1 MEVELKCIIV
11 RFVNFLSVTGLWET
25 YDHSDNPCAFEVAC
39 LQFVVQSKQFLIDEA
54 NKAYRRN
61 DKDYVIGC
69 PTLDKFNDN
78 VMPEEIAA

>member
-1 MEVELKCIIV
+1 MKWIIV
-11 RFVNFLSVTGLWET
+11 IFVNFLPVTGQWEMLDYR
-25 YDHSDNPCAFEVAC
+25 YDLFQSEASC
-39 LQFVVQSKQFLIDEA
+39 LNYVKENKQFFINEA

-78 VMPEEIAA
+78 VMPDEIAA

>member
-1 MEVELKCIIV
+1 MKWIIV
-11 RFVNFLSVTGLWET
+11 IFVNFLPVTGQWEM
-25 YDHSDNPCAFEVAC
+25 YDYSANPFDSEVAC
-39 LQFVVQSKQFLIDEA
+39 LKFVVNNKQFLIDEA
-54 NKAYRRN
+54 NRAYRRN